1 MYIYISTLNN
11 FECRVQMSKHIF
23 KKPRHLFTK
32 KLYFGFFQTFKA
44 SKTIYIYIYVV
55 YISNKLLN
63 FYIRSDIFKIL
74 KHLDIGCVLYSAYY
88 TIAYARLHLSIKVL
102 KALRFPAVLI
112 LKDRAFQIL
121 GP

>member
-1 MYIYISTLNN
+1 MYIYIYICN
-11 FECRVQMSKHIF
+11 FECRVQMPKYIF

-32 KLYFGFFQTFKA
+32 KLYFGFFQTFKD
-44 SKTIYIYIYVV
+44 Y
-55 YISNKLLN
+55 LLN
-63 FYIRSDIFKIL
+63 FYIRSDIFKVL
-74 KHLDIGCVLYSAYY
+74 KHRAIGCVLYSAYY
-88 TIAYARLHLSIKVL
+88 TIAYAPPHLSIKVL